1 MPRIFRRFGPWIMAL
16 LTLSAISA
24 ARAADAAD
32 YRVVDP
38 ALKVVKID
46 SDPHES
52 FLALALDGGGRLF
65 AGGREA
71 LFVYEPDAHG
81 LYLPRHELYRF
92 PRDTWVFD
100 VCIRGHDL
108 YVLTVAALYVF
119 PEGVVKRDGLKPQR
133 LLWGAP
139 VAHPH
144 QGFHGMT
151 LGPDGDLYISLGDQA
166 WYYGDFRDP
175 RARAPDHWAYWTL
188 YHGPDATATP
198 YVGAGG
204 VLRLSPDGRR
214 LWVVAAGTRNEC
226 GLVFDRD
233 WNLFGTDNDHESI
246 PTEYVPGR
254 FLHVTP
260 HAYFSW
266 PRGWMHQK
274 QPWRSDLLETMDP
287 NLGRYV
293 PVGMTYYDDPF
304 LPSEYRH
311 CAYVA
316 RWDNEK
322 IARYPLSRDGDTFR
336 TAESPFLAGRDT
348 ARPVSVAVGRGGRL
362 FAAICYMVANDA
374 SPVYKS
380 DLVMIT
386 RADDRPD
393 APFDPVDETQE
404 TAAQLFDD
412 LSSPAWSRRFR
423 AHVEITRRGQ
433 PLLREA
439 WEKLKS
445 VDVRS
450 PAATHLVW
458 LAAADGSDE
467 ARSKLAL
474 LAAQC
479 DSPLQCP
486 AMRVL
491 ARFGAGPAS
500 LKVFTTG
507 LQENDPQV
515 RHAALIGL
523 FDQTNELPLEQ
534 VVAAESNGGTYIR
547 QTAAF
552 LLARRATLG
561 QIRSLCEDANPKRRI
576 AGVLAAGF
584 RLTVPQVDQAPS
596 ADVPLDLG
604 NRQGYHVN
612 YADGPIDLA
621 ADTRIG
627 IFTIADAWAKRKK
640 TAEDQDLFALLQ
652 RRLFDADPNIAKQA
666 AFFLRLLKDD
676 RADLAAGKVLGLPA
690 NASLDPPAIKNVKQS
705 AARRSELAPQFTRQN
720 WAEEAAHG
728 DPVRGKQL
736 FQARGCGN
744 CHAVQE
750 GDKGGGAPS
759 LAGAGTRFNIDYLV
773 ESILLPNKV
782 VSPLYRSTTIKLK
795 SGDVL
800 NGLVTSETAGE
811 LELLVPAGVHQTV
824 KKDEIVVRR
833 LEDQSPMP
841 DDLITEPADLRDLL
855 AFLLQRKQ

>member
-1 MPRIFRRFGPWIMAL
+1 MRCNFHRFGPWIMAL
-16 LTLSAISA
+16 LPLSAVSA
-24 ARAADAAD
+24 ARAVEPPN
-32 YRVVDP
+32 YRAVNA

-46 SDPHES
+46 SDPRES
-52 FLALALDGGGRLF
+52 FLGLAVDGAGRLF

-71 LFVYEPDAHG
+71 LFVYEPDPRG
-81 LYLPRHELYRF
+81 LYLPRRELYRF

-100 VCIRGHDL
+100 VCIHGHDL

-119 PEGVVKRDGLKPQR
+119 PDGVVQRDGRKPQR

-151 LGPDGDLYISLGDQA
+151 FGPDGDLYISLGDQA

-188 YHGPDATATP
+188 YHGPDATPTP

-214 LWVVAAGTRNEC
+214 LSVVAAGTRNDC

-266 PRGWMHQK
+266 PRGWMPEK
-274 QPWRSDLLETMDP
+274 QPWRSDLLQTMDA

-293 PVGMTYYDDPF
+293 PVEMTYYDDPF
-304 LPSEYRH
+304 LPSDCRH

-316 RWDNEK
+316 RWDNET

-336 TAESPFLAGRDT
+336 TTESPLLTGRGT
-348 ARPVSVAVGRGGRL
+348 ARPVSVTVGRGGRL

-374 SPVYKS
+374 SPVYRS

-386 RADDRPD
+386 RAGDSPE
-393 APFDPVDETQE
+393 APFDPVDKTQE
-404 TAAQLFDD
+404 TPAQLFGA
-412 LSSPAWSRRFR
+412 LSSPAWSRRFHT
-423 AHVEITRRGQ
+423 HVEITRRGQ
-433 PLLREA
+433 PLLHEA
-439 WEKLKS
+439 CEKLKS
-445 VDVRS
+445 VDAS
-450 PAATHLVW
+450 NPAATSLVW

-467 ARSKLAL
+467 ARSKLAQ
-474 LAAQC
+474 LAAQR
-479 DSPLQCP
+479 DSPLQFP
-486 AMRVL
+486 AMRAL
-491 ARFGAGPAS
+491 ARFGAGAAS

-507 LQENDPQV
+507 LQENDPHV
-515 RHAALIGL
+515 RHAALVGL
-523 FDQTNELPLEQ
+523 FDQTNDLPFDH
-534 VVAAESNGGTYIR
+534 VVAAASDGGTYIR

-552 LLARRATLG
+552 LLARRATLQ

-584 RLTVPQVDQAPS
+584 RLTVPPFDQAPS
-596 ADVPLDLG
+596 PEIPLDLG
-604 NRQGYHVN
+604 NRQGYRVN
-612 YADGPIDLA
+612 YADGPVDLA
-621 ADTRIG
+621 AGTRIG
-627 IFTIADAWAKRKK
+627 IFTIADAWAKRQK
-640 TAEDQDLFALLQ
+640 TADEQDLFALLQ
-652 RRLFDADPNIAKQA
+652 RRLYDADPNIAKQA

-690 NASLDPPAIKNVKQS
+690 NVSLDPPAIKNVRQS
-705 AARRSELAPQFTRQN
+705 ASRRSETPPQFTKQN

-728 DPVRGKQL
+728 DPVKGKQL

-750 GDKGGGAPS
+750 GDRGGGAPS
-759 LAGAGTRFNIDYLV
+759 LAGAATRFNLDYLV

-811 LELLVPAGVHQTV
+811 LELLVPAGIHQTV
-824 KKDEIVVRR
+824 KKDDVVLRR
-833 LEDQSPMP
+833 IEDQSPMP